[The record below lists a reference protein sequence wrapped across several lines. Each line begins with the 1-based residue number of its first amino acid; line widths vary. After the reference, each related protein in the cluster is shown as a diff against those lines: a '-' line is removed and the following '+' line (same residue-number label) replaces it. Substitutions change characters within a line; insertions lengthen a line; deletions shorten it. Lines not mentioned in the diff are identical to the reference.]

1 MKYFFL
7 LGSNPALSLAELLAA
22 VSLKNPSLVG
32 DDLLISECAAEIEP
46 SALIKSLG
54 GIIKIGII
62 RQELS
67 GKLKQD
73 ELLTAVK
80 LLIEDK
86 RKISGEG
93 KFNFGFSDYGPR
105 SFNKKDLGIKLKR
118 YFSEQKIS
126 SRFVVSQDKSLSSVV
141 VEQNKLIRRGIEIV
155 LAEAAGKIILG
166 ETLAV
171 QPFKDLSLRD
181 YGRPARDDQSGML
194 PPKLA
199 QAMINLAQLVD
210 KEDLLVDPFCGSGT
224 VLSEALL
231 LGYKNICGSDISTKA
246 IDDTKKNI
254 SWVKELYKLQDI
266 KFKFA
271 AKSVLDL
278 SKFVKLESAA
288 AIVTE
293 PYLGPQRGRIDFEA
307 VIAELENLYSGA
319 LREFQ
324 KILVP
329 GGRVVMVWPIFYGD
343 RPISPAVNGFR
354 FVPALSEEFRRQP
367 VIKKFVSERGNIIY
381 GREGQKV
388 FREVVVLEKE

>member
-7 LGSNPALSLAELLAA
+7 LGSNPALSLAELSA
-22 VSLKNPSLVG
+22 VVILKNPSLVG

-46 SALIKSLG
+46 SSLIKSLG

-67 GKLKQD
+67 GQLKQD
-73 ELLTAVK
+73 ELLSAVQI
-80 LLIEDK
+80 LIEDK

-105 SFNKKDLGIKLKR
+105 GFNKKDLGIKLKR

-254 SWVKELYKLQDI
+254 SWVKELYKLKDI

-271 AKSVLDL
+271 AKNVLDL
-278 SKFVKLESAA
+278 SKFIKLEGAA
-288 AIVTE
+288 AVVTE
-293 PYLGPQRGRIDFEA
+293 PYLGPQRGRIDFEV
-307 VIAELENLYSGA
+307 VIKELENLYSGA
-319 LREFQ
+319 LREFH

-343 RPISPAVNGFR
+343 RPISPVVNGFR
-354 FVPALSEEFRRQP
+354 FLSVLSEEFRRQP
-367 VIKKFVSERGNIIY
+367 VIKKRVYATRTVAQRAKRS
-381 GREGQKV
+381 
-388 FREVVVLEKE
+388 VVG

>member
-7 LGSNPALSLAELLAA
+7 LGSNPALSLAELSA
-22 VSLKNPSLVG
+22 VVILKNPSLVG

-46 SALIKSLG
+46 SSLIKSLG

-67 GKLKQD
+67 GQLKQD
-73 ELLTAVK
+73 ELLSAVQI
-80 LLIEDK
+80 LIEDK

-105 SFNKKDLGIKLKR
+105 GFNKKDLGIKLKR

-254 SWVKELYKLQDI
+254 SWVKELYKLKDI

-271 AKSVLDL
+271 AKNVLDL
-278 SKFVKLESAA
+278 SKFIKLEGAA
-288 AIVTE
+288 AVVTE
-293 PYLGPQRGRIDFEA
+293 PYLGPQRGRIDFEV
-307 VIAELENLYSGA
+307 VIKELENLYSGA
-319 LREFQ
+319 LREFH

-343 RPISPAVNGFR
+343 RPISPVVNGFR
-354 FVPALSEEFRRQP
+354 FLSVLSEEFRRQP
-367 VIKKFVSERGNIIY
+367 VIKKFLSERGNIIY

-388 FREVVVLEKE
+388 FREVIVLEKE